1 MLGRPDGEVRGVRYR
16 MRVISTFFGIVI
28 RMFYQEHAPPHFHA
42 EYQGQH
48 GTFDSSGPLAGEV
61 KSGTARWLIQEWALA
76 HRAQLEA
83 NWANM
88 EAGRSLERIE
98 PLE

>member
-1 MLGRPDGEVRGVRYR
+1 V
-16 MRVISTFFGIVI
+16 
-28 RMFYQEHAPPHFHA
+28 
-42 EYQGQH
+42 
-48 GTFDSSGPLAGEV
+48 AGEI
-61 KSGTARWLIQEWALA
+61 KSSTARRLIQEWALA